1 MKNFKLVNDDSLV
14 DSVNKYLQELKSLT
28 VSIDVLNPTQM
39 KLSNENSKRIND
51 YILSTAEI
59 TNIKK
64 TEP

>member
-28 VSIDVLNPTQM
+28 VSINVLNPTQT